1 LEKYIDFYLFQSKDL
16 PEGST
21 PLKTLS
27 QEQISVLREGGS
39 FKLVSSDGSANII
52 QLDMIVSS
60 KSVLHVIDTLI

>member
-1 LEKYIDFYLFQSKDL
+1 L

-39 FKLVSSDGSANII
+39 VKLISSDGTANII
-52 QLDMIVSS
+52 QLDMMVSS